1 MKGSIFMENKNFEEY
16 LHELETIVKN
26 LENKSI
32 SLENAVDNY
41 TKGLE
46 ISKKCYEILNTKE
59 ELVVKKMTE
68 AGLVDF
74 NKE

>member
-1 MKGSIFMENKNFEEY
+1 MENKNFEQY
-16 LHELETIVKN
+16 LQELEDIVRN
-26 LENKSI
+26 LENKNI
-32 SLENAVDNY
+32 SLETAVDSY

-68 AGLVDF
+68 SGLVEF

>member
-1 MKGSIFMENKNFEEY
+1 MENKNFEEY
-16 LHELETIVKN
+16 LHELESIVKS
-26 LENKSI
+26 LENKNI
-32 SLENAVDNY
+32 SLENAVDSY

-46 ISKKCYEILNTKE
+46 ISKKCYEILSTKE